1 MNNEKNKRIRIG
13 ETKVNTVEVEEL
25 DITVENLK
33 DLKSDG
39 GDISDDY
46 YDEEGN
52 FMWDAYEASCPSKTK
67 KPNPHIKTMNG
78 DKVFS
83 RESYAQEMYD
93 MLYRT

>member
-52 FMWDAYEASCPSKTK
+52 FMWDAYEASCPPPSKPK
-67 KPNPHIKTMNG
+67 NQIHILKP
-78 DKVFS
+78 
-83 RESYAQEMYD
+83 
-93 MLYRT
+93 